1 MTSEKKAH
9 GLIMVYTGPG
19 KGKTTAAVGQALR
32 MVGQGYKVYMIHFM
46 KGRDYGE
53 FIAFRKIT
61 GITVEKAGRD
71 EFVSKENPEQID
83 IDMAQK
89 GLASAR
95 KAIESGEYDL
105 IVLDEINVAMDF
117 NLIAVEDVL
126 ELIKTRPVHID
137 IILTGR
143 NAPQEIIE
151 IADLV
156 SEIKEVKHHY
166 QAGVKSR
173 RGIEF

>member
-1 MTSEKKAH
+1 MTSEKNIH
-9 GLIMVYTGPG
+9 GLVMVYTGPG

-32 MVGQGYKVYMIHFM
+32 MVGQGYKVYMVHFM

-53 FIAFRKIT
+53 FLAFSKIT
-61 GITVEKAGRD
+61 GITVKKSGRD
-71 EFVSKENPEQID
+71 EFVNKEKPEQID
-83 IDMAQK
+83 IDMAQD
-89 GLASAR
+89 GLESAR
-95 KAIESGEYDL
+95 KAIQSGQYDL

-117 NLIAVEDVL
+117 KLIEVKDVL
-126 ELIKTRPVHID
+126 ELIKNKPVNID

-143 NAPQEIIE
+143 NAPKEIIE

-156 SEIKEVKHHY
+156 SEIKEIKHHY

-173 RGIEF
+173 KGIEY

>member
-1 MTSEKKAH
+1 MTSEKVVH

-32 MVGQGYKVYMIHFM
+32 MVGQGYKAYMIHFM

-53 FIAFRKIT
+53 FLAFRKIT

-71 EFVSKENPEQID
+71 EFVNKKNPEQID

-89 GLASAR
+89 GLISAR
-95 KAIESGEYDL
+95 KAIYSGVYDL
-105 IVLDEINVAMDF
+105 VVLDEINVAMDF
-117 NLIAVEDVL
+117 NLVSVKDVL
-126 ELIKTRPVHID
+126 EIIKNKPVHVD

-143 NAPQEIIE
+143 NAPKEIIE

-156 SEIKEVKHHY
+156 SEIKEIKHHY
-166 QAGVKSR
+166 QSGVQSR